1 APTDATTRRRGR
13 TCASDRDEGRGG
25 SKVHRAPRR
34 KPPVLPCRDFFPP
47 TDALG
52 NQQMAGVKGRS
63 GGPRKNAGGARPGA
77 GRKPMAAAKKSANAK
92 GSAVKVKL
100 EGQPH
105 GGALKR
111 TKATPVPIPDRDMLQ
126 LLQDIALGKVEA
138 TGIQVKAAVAAV
150 QYTHAK

>member
-1 APTDATTRRRGR
+1 
-13 TCASDRDEGRGG
+13 
-25 SKVHRAPRR
+25 
-34 KPPVLPCRDFFPP
+34 
-47 TDALG
+47 
-52 NQQMAGVKGRS
+52 MAGVKGRS

-77 GRKPMAAAKKSANAK
+77 GRKPKAAAKKSANAK

-111 TKATPVPIPDRDMLQ
+111 TKATTVPIGDRDMLQ

-150 QYTHAK
+150 QYTHAKKGESGKKEEKKAAAGAIAGGRFAPTAPPPRIRAN